1 MALYSD
7 FLYANHSEFVLGYL
21 AMFVVCLVLINVYP
35 SYSSCMLRPDNLGK
49 DIGSLCFRT
58 CLRVLPVHPK
68 GGGPGGAR
76 VVTSYAG
83 MVPGYAGSFGYDGAP
98 RCDWGRPQ
106 VVTALSVRREAASRL
121 AYSPMFG
128 YRVGVHAKMK

>member
-21 AMFVVCLVLINVYP
+21 AMFIACLVLISVYP
-35 SYSSCMLRPDNLGK
+35 SYSSCMLRPDDLGK
-49 DIGSLCFRT
+49 DIGSLCFRA
-58 CLRVLPVHPK
+58 CLSILPVHPK

-98 RCDWGRPQ
+98 RFD
-106 VVTALSVRREAASRL
+106 
-121 AYSPMFG
+121 
-128 YRVGVHAKMK
+128 